1 MSKVGTQTYSR
12 NFEAHGRSRNL
23 EKAYAELSA
32 LPDLS
37 ANIRT
42 FLTFLVRVVLNTFHT
57 ILIPCPYDASRS
69 TTFHGG
75 IGRSDH
81 LPRLCCIHSRSWK

>member
-42 FLTFLVRVVLNTFHT
+42 SLRYIRRESCPEHISHDSHT
-57 ILIPCPYDASRS
+57 LPLRCLEV
-69 TTFHGG
+69 H
-75 IGRSDH
+75 H
-81 LPRLCCIHSRSWK
+81 LSWWYWAQ